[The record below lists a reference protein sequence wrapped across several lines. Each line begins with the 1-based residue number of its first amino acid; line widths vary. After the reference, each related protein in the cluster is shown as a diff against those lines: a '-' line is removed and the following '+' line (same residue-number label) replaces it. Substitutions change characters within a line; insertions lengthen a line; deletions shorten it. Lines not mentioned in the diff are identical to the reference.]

1 MCGCGTF
8 DASDE
13 NSIQLLSFY
22 TITLS
27 RRVGDNLIN
36 CMGFS
41 IDFVGFMCCV
51 VVSLENV
58 TESKEVFPC
67 LSY

>member
-1 MCGCGTF
+1 MHQMKT
-8 DASDE
+8 A
-13 NSIQLLSFY
+13 LSCCPF
-22 TITLS
+22 ITLS

-41 IDFVGFMCCV
+41 IDFMGFMCCV